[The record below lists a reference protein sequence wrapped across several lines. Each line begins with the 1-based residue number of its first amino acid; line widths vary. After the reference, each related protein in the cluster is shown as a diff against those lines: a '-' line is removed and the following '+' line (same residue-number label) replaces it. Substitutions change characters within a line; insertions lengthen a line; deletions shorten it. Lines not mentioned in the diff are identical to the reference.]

1 MNHAYRYAIYF
12 APRPDSSFWIAGSQ
26 WLGRCAASQLEVAQ
40 PDIQGLSPQDFFQLT
55 AAPRRYGWHAT
66 LKAPFSLAPG
76 VTGAAL
82 MDAVRSIG
90 QQLEPF
96 TIPHLQVT
104 RQGDFLAL
112 TQTVHSLQI
121 SAIERQCVTALHS
134 LAAPLSPDELLRRRL
149 ANLNPEQDALL
160 LRWGYP
166 YVYEYFT
173 FHMSLTGSLR
183 TCSEQQIQSLMDAAS
198 AFFADFNSI
207 SIDAIAVFA
216 EPVKGEHFVLL
227 DHIGLGN

>member
-12 APRPDSSFWIAGSQ
+12 APRPDSPFWNAGSQ

-40 PDIQGLSPQDFFQLT
+40 PDIRGLSPQSFFQIT

-76 VTGAAL
+76 VTGSVL
-82 MDAVRSIG
+82 MDAVRNIG

-104 RQGDFLAL
+104 REDDFLAL
-112 TQTVHSLQI
+112 TLTAHSRQMRAL
-121 SAIERQCVTALHS
+121 ERQCVSALHP
-134 LAAPLSPDELLRRRL
+134 LAAPLSNDELLRRRL
-149 ANLNPEQDALL
+149 AHLNPEQDALL

-166 YVYEYFT
+166 YVYEYFK
-173 FHMSLTGSLR
+173 FHISLTGSLSA
-183 TCSEQQIQSLMDAAS
+183 CSEPQIQSLMDVANE
-198 AFFADFNSI
+198 FFADANSI
-207 SIDAIAVFA
+207 SIDSIAVFA
-216 EPVKGEHFVLL
+216 EPVKGENFVLL

>member
-12 APRPDSSFWIAGSQ
+12 APRPDSPFWDAGSQ

-40 PDIQGLSPQDFFQLT
+40 PDIPGLSRQAFFQLT

-66 LKAPFSLAPG
+66 LRAPFSLAPG
-76 VTGAAL
+76 VTASAL

-96 TIPHLQVT
+96 MIPHLQVT
-104 RQGDFLAL
+104 RQEDFLAL
-112 TQTVHSLQI
+112 TQTEHSLQMC
-121 SAIERQCVTALHS
+121 ALERLCVTDLHP
-134 LAAPLSPDELLRRRL
+134 LAAPLSPDELLRRRRVT
-149 ANLNPEQDALL
+149 LNPEQDALL

-166 YVYEYFT
+166 YVYDYFK

-183 TCSEQQIQSLMDAAS
+183 ACSEQQIQSLMDAS
-198 AFFADFNSI
+198 SEFFAEINSI
-207 SIDAIAVFA
+207 SVDSIAVFA
-216 EPVKGEHFVLL
+216 EPVKGENFVLL
-227 DHIGLGN
+227 EHIGLGH